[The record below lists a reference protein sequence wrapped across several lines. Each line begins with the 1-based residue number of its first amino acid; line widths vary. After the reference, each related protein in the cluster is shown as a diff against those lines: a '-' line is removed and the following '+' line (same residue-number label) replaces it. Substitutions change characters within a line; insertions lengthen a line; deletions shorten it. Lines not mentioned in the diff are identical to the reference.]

1 MKRKLSEELRE
12 EEYQKAFQTFDNDGN
27 GFLSADE
34 LRRIMTGPGGDLT
47 EDDTKNILKDA
58 DIGAQDT
65 HVNYKGMEKGIFQ
78 CWLTNWNCILDFFIQ
93 FYTGNV
99 LTKKLKIRH
108 TGSFIFTH
116 IDYFINNLSTCLST
130 GLSAFLNLNLTFYCN
145 SRTGGTDDV

>member
-12 EEYQKAFQTFDNDGN
+12 EEYQKAFQTFDKDGN

-78 CWLTNWNCILDFFIQ
+78 C
-93 FYTGNV
+93 
-99 LTKKLKIRH
+99 
-108 TGSFIFTH
+108 
-116 IDYFINNLSTCLST
+116 
-130 GLSAFLNLNLTFYCN
+130 
-145 SRTGGTDDV
+145 